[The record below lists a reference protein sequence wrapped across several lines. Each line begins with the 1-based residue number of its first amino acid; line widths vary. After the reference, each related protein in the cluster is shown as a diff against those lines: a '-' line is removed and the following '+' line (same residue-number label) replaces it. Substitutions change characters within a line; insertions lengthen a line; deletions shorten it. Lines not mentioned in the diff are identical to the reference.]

1 MNSFTNLVP
10 IPNPD
15 KPGNPNLWGLEMET
29 ETGERKKENQWGLGV
44 RDGDGD

>member
-29 ETGERKKENQWGLGV
+29 ETGERKKENKTIKNIKKIIF
-44 RDGDGD
+44 